1 MLLIILLVCFVVV
14 MLLWLLALLR
24 VIPTEN
30 AHPWLSFF
38 AVLIVGIVVFLVG
51 NGVVTVM
58 R

>member
-1 MLLIILLVCFVVV
+1 MLLIILLVCFVVI

-24 VIPTEN
+24 VLPTEN

-38 AVLIVGIVVFLVG
+38 AVLILGGVVFLVG
-51 NGVVTVM
+51 QGVVIAV